1 MGNKS
6 LRCLWSAVVVVVVG
20 GANQPS
26 YQFGCLSLGIY
37 MCVCMC
43 VCVFM
48 CVIEPQER
56 TGPHLKKGT
65 TLDRKDAA
73 I

>member
-6 LRCLWSAVVVVVVG
+6 LRCLWSAVAVVVG

-37 MCVCMC
+37 IY
-43 VCVFM
+43 VCVFV

-56 TGPHLKKGT
+56 TGPHLEKGT